1 MQKKLIVLALAGLA
15 SSAAFAQTNVTIY
28 GVADVFVGWNDANNS
43 TGDQS
48 RSVLNSGGLS
58 GSRLGFKGE
67 EALGN
72 GLKAIFTYEF
82 GLDPTATDSGLS
94 TTRQAFVGLSGNWGT
109 VVGGRLQTVGYD
121 WGVKYDTFAAAAF
134 SPIGI
139 ATVGQ
144 NMSISGNNTG
154 SGISPTFG
162 QPILSARQPNT
173 IGYVSPNWSG
183 FSLKTHY
190 SFGEQLVTDS
200 STTGTDT
207 AQSIFGIGGYYD
219 NGPLSIG
226 LVYHGLFDIGGTANG
241 NNVNSVDQN
250 EWGIGAS
257 YDFKFLL
264 LKASYQAA
272 STDNNS
278 GTDFDREAWAIGAGI
293 PIGGNGK
300 VNLAFGQATG
310 DAKANIFGIDYEHSL
325 SKRTTAYI
333 GGTYLDS
340 RKGSAQPSNTGTSRF
355 LPSAVGTSASP
366 SADDSAYM
374 IGAGVRHTF

>member
-28 GVADVFVGWNDANNS
+28 GVVDVFGAYHDANNS
-43 TGDQS
+43 AGDQS
-48 RSVLNSGGLS
+48 RSTLNGGGLS

-82 GLDPTATDSGLS
+82 GTLDPTSNDNGIGG
-94 TTRQAFVGLSGNWGT
+94 TRQAFVGLSGNWGT
-109 VVGGRLQTVGYD
+109 VVGGKLQTVGYD
-121 WGVKYDTFAAAAF
+121 WSVKYDTFGAAAF
-134 SPIGI
+134 SPIGV
-139 ATVGQ
+139 ATNG
-144 NMSISGNNTG
+144 NGMSISGTNTG
-154 SGISPTFG
+154 
-162 QPILSARQPNT
+162 LSRQPNT
-173 IGYVSPNWSG
+173 VGYISPNWTG
-183 FSLKTHY
+183 FSLKAHY
-190 SFGEQLVTDS
+190 SFGEQLIQDNNSPLTFDK
-200 STTGTDT
+200 
-207 AQSIFGIGGYYD
+207 AQSIYGIGGYYD

-226 LVYHGLFDIGGTANG
+226 LAYHNIQDSGGTF
-241 NNVNSVDQN
+241 NSLDNPTDQE

-257 YDFKFLL
+257 YDFKFMM
-264 LKASYQAA
+264 LKASYQMA
-272 STDNNS
+272 T
-278 GTDFDREAWAIGAGI
+278 TDFNTSGIDDYEREAWAIGAGI

-325 SKRTTAYI
+325 SKRTTAYV

-340 RKGSAQPSNTGTSRF
+340 REGRAQPNNTFTSLFR
-355 LPSAVGTSASP
+355 PSAVGTSVNP
-366 SADDSAYM
+366 SADESAYM

>member
-28 GVADVFVGWNDANNS
+28 GVVDVFGTYQDASNRS
-43 TGDQS
+43 GDQS
-48 RSVLNSGGLS
+48 LSALNAGGLS

-82 GLDPTATDSGLS
+82 GTLDPTSNANGIGG
-94 TTRQAFVGLSGNWGT
+94 TRQAFVGLSGNWGT
-109 VVGGRLQTVGYD
+109 VVAGKLQTVGYD
-121 WGVKYDTFAAAAF
+121 WGVKYDTFGAAAF

-139 ATVGQ
+139 ATNGDG
-144 NMSISGNNTG
+144 MSISGNRTD
-154 SGISPTFG
+154 
-162 QPILSARQPNT
+162 LSRQPNT
-173 IGYVSPNWSG
+173 IAYISPNWTG

-190 SFGEQLVTDS
+190 SFGEEVVTDS
-200 STTGTDT
+200 NIIGNNR

-226 LVYHGLFDIGGTANG
+226 LVYHGIYAAETNAAN
-241 NNVNSVDQN
+241 VDRDQN

-257 YDFKFLL
+257 YDFKFLM
-264 LKASYQAA
+264 LKASYQQA
-272 STDNNS
+272 TTENGNIGGGDY
-278 GTDFDREAWAIGAGI
+278 DRDAWAIGAGI
-293 PIGGNGK
+293 PIGANGK
-300 VNLAFGQATG
+300 VNLAFGQSIG

-325 SKRTTAYI
+325 SKRTTAYV

-340 RKGSAQPSNTGTSRF
+340 REGSQQPNNTFSSLFRPT
-355 LPSAVGTSASP
+355 AVGSSVVP
-366 SADDSAYM
+366 SADESAYM
-374 IGAGVRHTF
+374 IGAGLRHTF